1 MKFNIKK
8 INSLMLAAL
17 ALCSG
22 FAMQSCEDEPDKF
35 ELTSGNPTI
44 YYIRPADVSA
54 KDSLLTA
61 AYPEKMICIVGKNL
75 TSIKQMYFN
84 DQKAILNTSY
94 ITDKTMVLSVPKEVP
109 YKVSD
114 KIYMINQK
122 NDTTTY
128 DFHVIVPA
136 PVIGSMSCE
145 YARPGEEVTISG
157 SYFIDDPNVPIT
169 VTMPDGQVIKD
180 FTSKTR
186 SALTFTMPE
195 CEVSGPFTVTSIY
208 GASKSSFYYRD
219 TRGLL
224 FDFDGATGLGCHGW
238 HDSTIKSDETSI
250 TGNFL
255 QLGDGSATL
264 TSDSW
269 SEGTFSFEYWPGDW
283 TTPISYP
290 KGVSQKLTDLVDFT
304 NFNKLAYKFEMYIPK
319 SNPWSACAMQLIVG
333 GVDKVG
339 GAGAGVD
346 VDGETCAGANNSYFQ
361 GDALPRGLYRP
372 WEGTEKGSYDTGDKW
387 VTVTVPIADFK
398 YGVNGTAAT
407 GVLTAKDFTSFE
419 IFVMGGGVAGTDCKP
434 IIKID
439 NIRVVP
445 IK

>member
-1 MKFNIKK
+1 MKFNINK
-8 INSLMLAAL
+8 INSIMLAAL
-17 ALCSG
+17 TVCSG
-22 FAMQSCEDEPDKF
+22 FALQSCEDEPDKF
-35 ELTSGNPTI
+35 ELTDGNPTI
-44 YYIRPADVSA
+44 YYIRPADVAA
-54 KDSLLTA
+54 KDSLLTSS
-61 AYPEKMICIVGKNL
+61 YPEKQICIVGKNL

-84 DQKAILNTSY
+84 DQKVILNTSY
-94 ITDKTMVLSVPKEVP
+94 ITDKTMILTVPKEIPDAVT
-109 YKVSD
+109 D

-136 PVIGSMSCE
+136 PAIGSMSCE
-145 YARPGEEVTISG
+145 YANAGDEVTING
-157 SYFIDDPNVPIT
+157 SYFIDDPATPIT
-169 VTMPDGQVIKD
+169 VTLPDGQVVKD
-180 FTSKTR
+180 FTAKTR
-186 SALTFTMPE
+186 SSLTFTMPE
-195 CEVSGPFTVTSIY
+195 CSVSGPFTVTSVY
-208 GASKSSFYYRD
+208 GSDKSKFYYRD

-250 TGNFL
+250 TGKFL
-255 QLGDGSATL
+255 QLGDGASTL

-283 TTPISYP
+283 TTPISYT

-304 NFNKLAYKFEMYIPK
+304 NFNNLAYKFEMYIPK
-319 SNPWSACAMQLIVG
+319 SNPWSTCALQLIVA

-361 GDALPRGLYRP
+361 GDVLPRGIYRP
-372 WEGTEKGSYDTGDKW
+372 WEATGSYDTGDKW
-387 VTVTVPIADFK
+387 VTVTMPIADFK
-398 YGVNGTAAT
+398 YGVNGTTAS
-407 GVLTAKDFTSFE
+407 GILTAKDFTSFE
-419 IFVMGGGVAGTDCKP
+419 LFVMGGGVAGTDCQP

>member
-1 MKFNIKK
+1 MKLNKSK

-17 ALCSG
+17 TVCSG
-22 FAMQSCEDEPDKF
+22 FALQSCEDEPDKF
-35 ELTSGNPTI
+35 ELTDGTPTV
-44 YYIRPADVSA
+44 YYIRPANVAS
-54 KDSLLTA
+54 KDSLLTQ

-94 ITDKTMVLSVPKEVP
+94 ITDNTMVLSVPKEIPDAVT
-109 YKVSD
+109 D

-136 PVIGSMSCE
+136 PTVSSMSCE
-145 YARPGEEVTISG
+145 YARAGEEVTISG
-157 SYFIDDPNVPIT
+157 SYFIDDPQTPIS
-169 VTMPDGQVIKD
+169 VTMPDGQIVKD

-186 SALTFTMPE
+186 SALTFVMPE
-195 CEVSGPFTVTSIY
+195 CSVSGPFTVNSVY
-208 GASKSSFYYRD
+208 GSTKSSFYYRD

-224 FDFDGATGLGCHGW
+224 FDFDGVTGLGNHGW
-238 HDSTIKSDETSI
+238 HSATIKSDETSI
-250 TGNFL
+250 TGNFV
-255 QLGDGSATL
+255 QFGDGVSTL
-264 TSDSW
+264 NDDSW
-269 SEGTFSFEYWPGDW
+269 SEGTFSFEYWPGEW
-283 TTPISYP
+283 TTPISYV
-290 KGVSQKLTDLVDFT
+290 KGVSQKLTDLADFT
-304 NFNKLAYKFEMYIPK
+304 NFNNLAYKFEMYIPK

-346 VDGETCAGANNSYFQ
+346 TDGETCAGANNSYFQ

-372 WEGTEKGSYDTGDKW
+372 WEATGSYDTGDRW
-387 VTVTVPIADFK
+387 VTVTMPIADFK
-398 YGVNGTAAT
+398 YGMNGTAST
-407 GVLTAKDFTSFE
+407 GHLTAKDFTSFE
-419 IFVMGGGVAGTDCKP
+419 LFVVGGGVAGSECKP